1 MVIYRREEADLLGG
15 GFRIARVFGINIFMD
30 PSWIFIFLLVTWN
43 LSGVIF
49 PSIHPDW
56 STQLNIGLGIL
67 ASSLFFGSVLAH
79 ELSHSLMARAKGLP
93 VGRITLFIF
102 GGAADIGR
110 EPPSPVS
117 EFLIAIIG
125 PITSAVLG
133 ILFLVFGALSMNGFG
148 AAVDLSGGFQSLTPL
163 ATMFFWLGPI
173 NILLAVF
180 NMVPGFPLDGGRVLR
195 SILWKISK
203 NLRWATRWATITGQ
217 FIAWLFI
224 ATGIAMVIGLEVPV
238 FGSGLIGGLWLAF
251 IGWFL
256 NNAAVQSYRQVVV
269 EDMLRGVT
277 VQRLLRPDVPVID
290 PDLLLQDLTNLYN
303 LDRDEHTFA
312 VLRAGRLIGMLP
324 LQEVHTIPQDRWG
337 VTHVREIMTPLQEL
351 QLITPLDEATEAY
364 NKLVRAGVRQLP
376 VVEEDGNFVGV
387 LRRRDILRWL
397 KLQSELVES

>member
-1 MVIYRREEADLLGG
+1 MGREEADLLGG
-15 GFRIARVFGINIFMD
+15 GFRIARIFGINIHMD

-56 STQLNIGLGIL
+56 STPLNIGLGIL
-67 ASSLFFGSVLAH
+67 ASILFFASVLAH

-110 EPPSPVS
+110 EPPSPGS

-133 ILFLVFGALSMNGFG
+133 ILFLVFGALSMNGLG
-148 AAVDLSGGFQSLTPL
+148 AGVDLSGGFQSLSPL

-195 SILWKISK
+195 SILWKISN
-203 NLRWATRWATITGQ
+203 NLRLATRWATVTGQ

-224 ATGIAMVIGLEVPV
+224 ATGIAMVIGLDVPV

-290 PDLLLQDLTNLYN
+290 PDLLLQDLPDLYN
-303 LDRDEHTFA
+303 MDGGEHAFA
-312 VLRAGRLIGMLP
+312 VLRAGRLIGML
-324 LQEVHTIPQDRWG
+324 LIEEVRNTPQNRWR
-337 VTHVREIMTPLQEL
+337 VTRVSEMMTPLEEL
-351 QLITPLDEATEAY
+351 QLIAPLDEATEAY
-364 NKLVRAGVRQLP
+364 NKLARSGARQLP

-387 LRRRDILRWL
+387 LRRRDIQRWL

>member
-1 MVIYRREEADLLGG
+1 MGREEADLLGG
-15 GFRIARVFGINIFMD
+15 GFRIARIFGINIHMD

-56 STQLNIGLGIL
+56 STPLNIGLGIL
-67 ASSLFFGSVLAH
+67 ASILFFGSVLAH

-110 EPPSPVS
+110 EPPSPGS

-148 AAVDLSGGFQSLTPL
+148 AGVDLSGGFQSLTPL
-163 ATMFFWLGPI
+163 ATIFFWLGPI

-203 NLRWATRWATITGQ
+203 NLRLATRWATITGQ

-290 PDLLLQDLTNLYN
+290 PDLLLQDLPDLYN
-303 LDRDEHTFA
+303 MDGGEHAFA
-312 VLRAGRLIGMLP
+312 VLRAGRLIGML
-324 LQEVHTIPQDRWG
+324 LIEEVRNTPQNRWR
-337 VTHVREIMTPLQEL
+337 VTRVSEMMTPLEEL
-351 QLITPLDEATEAY
+351 QLIAPLDEATEAY
-364 NKLVRAGVRQLP
+364 NKLARSGARQLP
-376 VVEEDGNFVGV
+376 VVEGDGNFVGV

-397 KLQSELVES
+397 KLQSELVE

>member
-1 MVIYRREEADLLGG
+1 LLGG
-15 GFRIARVFGINIFMD
+15 GFRIARIFGINIHMD

-56 STQLNIGLGIL
+56 STPLNIGLGIL
-67 ASSLFFGSVLAH
+67 ASILFFGSVLAH

-110 EPPSPVS
+110 EPPSPGS

-133 ILFLVFGALSMNGFG
+133 ILFLVFGALSMNGLG
-148 AAVDLSGGFQSLTPL
+148 AGVDLSGGFQSLSPL

-195 SILWKISK
+195 SILWKISN
-203 NLRWATRWATITGQ
+203 NLRLATRWATVTGQ

-290 PDLLLQDLTNLYN
+290 PDLLLQDLPDLYN
-303 LDRDEHTFA
+303 MDGGEHAFA
-312 VLRAGRLIGMLP
+312 VLRAGRLIGML
-324 LQEVHTIPQDRWG
+324 LIEEVRNTPQNRWR
-337 VTHVREIMTPLQEL
+337 VTRVSEMMTPLEEL
-351 QLITPLDEATEAY
+351 QLIAPLDEATEAY
-364 NKLVRAGVRQLP
+364 NKLARSGARQLP

-387 LRRRDILRWL
+387 LRRRDIQRWL